1 MNCMTES
8 PTNYEPARNPAL
20 NGSRWYAI
28 YTYPRHEKVVAE
40 RLRAKY
46 IETFLPVS
54 FSQCRRR
61 DRRVQVETPVFPGYV
76 FTRISLGERSRILNI
91 PGVVRM
97 LSFNGKPAPIDDS
110 EMEAVMRCIEQSAAL
125 EPYPLL
131 EVGYRVRVR
140 SGLLEGLEGFVSRCK
155 NGSRLIIPISLINQS
170 VSFEIDAL
178 LLEPLGRE

>member
-1 MNCMTES
+1 MTCMTES
-8 PTNYEPARNPAL
+8 PTNYEPARNPVL

-46 IETFLPVS
+46 LETCLPTS
-54 FSQCRRR
+54 FSRCRWR
-61 DRRVQVETPVFPGYV
+61 DRRVEVETPVFPGYV
-76 FTRISLGERSRILNI
+76 FTRISLGERSRVLNI
-91 PGVVRM
+91 PGVVKI

-110 EMEAVMRCIEQSAAL
+110 EMEGVMRCIQHSAAL

-131 EVGYRVRVR
+131 EVGDRVRVR

-155 NGSRLIIPISLINQS
+155 NSSRLIIPISMINQS
-170 VSFEIDAL
+170 VAFEIDAE